1 MFRDSM
7 HHAAQKLNGLEE
19 LTLDIKVGSLR
30 GMSKLRLARV
40 MEAWTGRQLKVGK
53 VTITPIQSGK
63 PTSPELEKFAENLS
77 VRLMAAG
84 A

>member
-30 GMSKLRLARV
+30 GMYKLRLARV
-40 MEAWTGRQLKVGK
+40 MEAWTGRKLKVGK